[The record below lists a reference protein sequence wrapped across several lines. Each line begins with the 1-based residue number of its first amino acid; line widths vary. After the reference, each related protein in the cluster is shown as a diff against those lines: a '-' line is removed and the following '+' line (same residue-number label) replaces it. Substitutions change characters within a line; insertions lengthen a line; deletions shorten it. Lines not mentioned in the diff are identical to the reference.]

1 MKKQKAFTLIELL
14 VVISVIALL
23 LSILIPS
30 LGKVKEHA
38 RSTVC
43 QTGLRQY
50 GIAGKLYLIDF
61 DGYFPDPYGWLYDIM
76 LVPDYECAW
85 HDVRN
90 DFAMNPQNSGSLW
103 PYLNTKKIHVCPTFV
118 SVAARYGP
126 AHPGH
131 DPSIPIEPQ
140 FSYCTNGY
148 FGDNEWYTV
157 VTRENDIRRKP
168 ADVFHFCEENLWY
181 INRYSCWTLN
191 NNHLIG
197 RTEPYTE
204 VNFSGCF
211 GTFHKIK
218 GGDRNSG
225 ISNAVFLDG
234 HIQTVHYTETF
245 KNGWPLEWPDGYQ
258 P

>member
-1 MKKQKAFTLIELL
+1 MSQKRAFTLIELL
-14 VVISVIALL
+14 VVIAVIALL
-23 LSILIPS
+23 LTILMPS

-38 RSTVC
+38 KFTVC

-50 GIAGKLYLIDF
+50 GLAGRLYLIDY
-61 DGYFPDPYGWLYDIM
+61 DGYFPEPYDWLYKQAY
-76 LVPDYECAW
+76 VPSLPCAW

-90 DFAMNPQNSGSLW
+90 DFVINPQTAGVFW
-103 PYLNTKKIHVCPTFV
+103 PYINAKKIHVCPTFI

-126 AHPGH
+126 AHPDH
-131 DPSIPIEPQ
+131 DPAIPIEPLY
-140 FSYCTNGY
+140 SYCTNGY
-148 FGDNEWYTV
+148 LGDSWYTV
-157 VTRENDIRRKP
+157 APRESDIRRKP
-168 ADVFHFCEENLWY
+168 SDVFHFCEENLWY
-181 INRYSCWTLN
+181 INRYSIWTLN

-197 RTEPYTE
+197 RYEPYTE
-204 VNFSGCF
+204 VNHSGCF
-211 GTFHKIK
+211 ATFHKTK

-245 KNGWPLEWPDGYQ
+245 ENGWPLEWPDGYQ